1 MTDIEAFLGHLRIT
15 TGRIKL
21 EKIMESKMQWP
32 MASYNSRPLPAA
44 YLKASDLNFIG
55 WRGLREIAPT
65 PLYLVRKPLNGEM
78 IEKVLLHFAKQA
90 QASA

>member
-1 MTDIEAFLGHLRIT
+1 MTEVEAFVGHLRIT
-15 TGRIKL
+15 TGRINL
-21 EKIMESKMQWP
+21 EKIMDSETQWR
-32 MASYNSRPLPAA
+32 MASYTSRPVPAA
-44 YLKASDLNFIG
+44 YLNVTDLTFIG
-55 WRGLREIAPT
+55 WRGLREIAPA